1 MSRMLATRSS
11 KNEHIHNAVEQGNA
25 VMADNQQ
32 VERPAAVTQAKHDS
46 YLRHVRIHIE
56 LLQGSLSGRE
66 FGCGV
71 GQGDREEIE
80 KRLLDIWSIARAAQL
95 AAVDRPPGP
104 GAPSGDGAPAA
115 PSNQGRN
122 VIPFRPRLAR

>member
-1 MSRMLATRSS
+1 
-11 KNEHIHNAVEQGNA
+11 
-25 VMADNQQ
+25 MADNQQ
-32 VERPAAVTQAKHDS
+32 FERPAAVTQAKRNS

-80 KRLLDIWSIARAAQL
+80 KRLLDILNIARAAKL
-95 AAVDRPPGP
+95 AIVERLPALSR
-104 GAPSGDGAPAA
+104 DGAPAA
-115 PSNQGRN
+115 PGTQGGN
-122 VIPFRPRLAR
+122 VIPFRPRLAG

>member
-1 MSRMLATRSS
+1 MGIMLATCAS

-80 KRLLDIWSIARAAQL
+80 KRLLDIWKIASAAQL
-95 AAVDRPPGP
+95 AVVERQP
-104 GAPSGDGAPAA
+104 APSGDGAPAA

-122 VIPFRPRLAR
+122 VIPFRPRLAG